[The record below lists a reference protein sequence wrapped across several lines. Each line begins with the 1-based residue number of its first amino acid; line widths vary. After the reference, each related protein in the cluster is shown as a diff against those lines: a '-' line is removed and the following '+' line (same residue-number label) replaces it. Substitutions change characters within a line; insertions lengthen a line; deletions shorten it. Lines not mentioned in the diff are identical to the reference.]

1 MTGKNKYF
9 IRSRISEK
17 KFREIIKLFSAD
29 LTAQQITLFSGVSRN
44 SVNKILKNIR
54 IRIAEICEQESP
66 FDKGEIE
73 MDESYFG
80 ARRIR
85 GKRGRGAYGKT
96 IVFGLK
102 KRKGHVYTQVIRNCS
117 KQEILPLINSKIS
130 KKTTLF
136 TDGFKT
142 YDSLVDL
149 GYKKHY
155 RVHHGKNEFSKKEG
169 KIKNPIN
176 GIENFWGIAK
186 VRLYK
191 FRGMDKKTFYLHLKE
206 CEFRFNHRQENLYM
220 VLLKIIRNNPLK
232 LS

>member
-1 MTGKNKYF
+1 MTGKNRYF
-9 IRSRISEK
+9 VRSRISEK
-17 KFREIIKLFSAD
+17 KFREIIKLFAAD
-29 LTAQQITLFSGVSRN
+29 ITAHQIALFSGVSRN

-54 IRIAEICEQESP
+54 IRITEVCEQESP

-80 ARRIR
+80 ARRTR
-85 GKRGRGAYGKT
+85 GKKGRGAYGKT

-102 KRKGHVYTQVIRNCS
+102 KRKGNVYTQIIRNCS
-117 KQEILPLINSKIS
+117 KTEILPLINSKIS
-130 KKTTLF
+130 KKTTVF

-155 RVHHGKNEFSKKEG
+155 RVHHGKSEFAKKE
-169 KIKNPIN
+169 KRIKNHIN

-206 CEFRFNHRQENLYM
+206 CEFRFNYRQEDLYLL
-220 VLLKIIRNNPLK
+220 LLKIIRNKPLK

>member
-1 MTGKNKYF
+1 MTIRNKYF
-9 IRSRISEK
+9 IRSRISEA
-17 KFREIIKLFSAD
+17 KFRQIVKLFSAD
-29 LTAQQITLFSGVSRN
+29 LTAVQIALLTKTNRN
-44 SVNKILKNIR
+44 TINKILKNIR
-54 IRIAEICEQESP
+54 IRMIEECEKESP

-80 ARRIR
+80 ARRVR
-85 GKRGRGAYGKT
+85 GKRGRGAVGKT

-102 KRKGHVYTQVIRNCS
+102 KRGGNVYTQVIRNCS
-117 KQEILPLINSKIS
+117 KAEILPLISSKIG
-130 KKTTLF
+130 KETLVF

-155 RVHHGKNEFSKKEG
+155 RVYHGRNEFSKKSG
-169 KIKNPIN
+169 RVKNHIN
-176 GIENFWGIAK
+176 GIENFWEIAK

-191 FRGMDKKTFYLHLKE
+191 FRGLDKRTFYRHIKE
-206 CEFRFNHRQENLYM
+206 CEFRFNHRRENLYM
-220 VLLKIIRNNPLK
+220 LLLKMFRNRPLK

>member
-1 MTGKNKYF
+1 MTIKNKYF
-9 IRSRISEK
+9 YRSHISEE
-17 KFREIIKLFSAD
+17 KFREVIRLFSAD
-29 LTAQQITLFSGVSRN
+29 LTALQIASLTKI
-44 SVNKILKNIR
+44 NKNTINNILKKIR
-54 IRIAEICEQESP
+54 QRIAKVCEQESL
-66 FDKGEIE
+66 FERGEVE

-102 KRKGHVYTQVIRNCS
+102 QRKGKVYTQVIKNCS
-117 KQEILPLINSKIS
+117 KTAILPLISSKIG
-130 KKTTLF
+130 KQTTIF

-142 YDSLVDL
+142 YDGLVDL

-155 RVHHGKNEFSKKEG
+155 RVHHGKNEFSRKEEDG
-169 KIKNPIN
+169 IKNHIN

-191 FRGMDKKTFYLHLKE
+191 FRGMDRKTFYLHLKE
-206 CEFRFNHRQENLYM
+206 CEFRFNNRGKDLYKL
-220 VLLKIIRNNPLK
+220 LLKALRHNPLN
-232 LS
+232 

>member
-29 LTAQQITLFSGVSRN
+29 LTAEQISLLSGVSRN

-54 IRIAEICEQESP
+54 IRIASICEQESP
-66 FDKGEIE
+66 FKKGEIE

-85 GKRGRGAYGKT
+85 GKKGRGAYGKT

-102 KRKGHVYTQVIRNCS
+102 KRKGNVYTQVIRNCS
-117 KQEILPLINSKIS
+117 KTEILPFISSKIG
-130 KKTTLF
+130 KKTTVF

-155 RVHHGKNEFSKKEG
+155 RVHHGRSEFAKKE
-169 KIKNPIN
+169 KRIKNHIN
-176 GIENFWGIAK
+176 GIENFVGIAK

-191 FRGMDKKTFYLHLKE
+191 FRGMDKTTFYLHLKE
-206 CEFRFNHRQENLYM
+206 CEFRFNHRHDNLYLL
-220 VLLKIIRNNPLK
+220 LLKLIRNQPLK

>member
-1 MTGKNKYF
+1 MKNRHF

-17 KFREIIKLFSAD
+17 KFRQIIKLFIGD
-29 LTAQQITLFSGVSRN
+29 LTAEQIAFFSGVSRN
-44 SVNKILKNIR
+44 CVNRIVKNIR
-54 IRIAEICEQESP
+54 VRIAEYCEKESY

-80 ARRIR
+80 ARRVR
-85 GKRGRGAYGKT
+85 GKRGRGAQGKT

-102 KRKGHVYTQVIRNCS
+102 KRKGKVYTQVIKNCT
-117 KQEILPLINSKIS
+117 KIEIMPLIRSKIS

-155 RVHHGKNEFSKKEG
+155 RVHHGKDEFSKKEG
-169 KIKNPIN
+169 KIRNHIN

-191 FRGMDKKTFYLHLKE
+191 FRGLDKNTFYLHLKE
-206 CEFRFNHRQENLYM
+206 CEFRFNHRQENIYKL
-220 VLLKIIRNNPLK
+220 LLKLIKNNPLK
-232 LS
+232 VS

>member
-1 MTGKNKYF
+1 MTIKNKYF
-9 IRSRISEK
+9 IRSRISEA

-29 LTAQQITLFSGVSRN
+29 LTASQIAFLTKTNRN
-44 SVNKILKNIR
+44 TINKILKNMR
-54 IRIAEICEQESP
+54 LRIAEVCEQENP
-66 FDKGEIE
+66 FEKGEIK

-80 ARRIR
+80 ARRVR
-85 GKRGRGAYGKT
+85 GKKGRGAYGKT

-102 KRKGHVYTQVIRNCS
+102 KRKGNVYTQVIRNYS
-117 KQEILPLINSKIS
+117 KTEILSLIRSKIS
-130 KKTTLF
+130 KKTTVF

-155 RVHHGKNEFSKKEG
+155 RVHHGKNEFSKKKG
-169 KIKNPIN
+169 RIKNHIN

-206 CEFRFNHRQENLYM
+206 CEFRFNHRQENLYLL
-220 VLLKIIRNNPLK
+220 LLKIIRNNPLN
-232 LS
+232 